1 MAPTSTYGL
10 LLLLLLVVVVVVVV
24 GEEEAAAERGV
35 DADAVVM
42 GSVVAV
48 FELCL
53 VNLDGADDQAEVSP
67 TSDDLPV
74 AFVNDEDVALLL
86 LLTMFPLRIPNK
98 NNKRITIN

>member
-1 MAPTSTYGL
+1 M
-10 LLLLLLVVVVVVVV
+10 VVVV